1 MVYYFVTS
9 EYFSPNV
16 LPGKPSPV
24 SNLSKIH
31 VKCRDKEIMT
41 MPGQPM
47 LGHVNVYLIKCL
59 FNRRRINDYSILK
72 IRLCKY

>member
-9 EYFSPNV
+9 EYFSPNA

-31 VKCRDKEIMT
+31 VKCRDK
-41 MPGQPM
+41 QR
-47 LGHVNVYLIKCL
+47 N
-59 FNRRRINDYSILK
+59 NDNAWPTYV
-72 IRLCKY
+72 RPC